1 MPLGASENDSSRM
14 KGNSHVQFEFNPS
27 TSITLE
33 GELVNRHK
41 GEFGGNNQTEGASLN
56 LMFRSGHVQWGALS

>member
-33 GELVNRHK
+33 GETK
-41 GEFGGNNQTEGASLN
+41 EN
-56 LMFRSGHVQWGALS
+56 LEATIKQKVPP